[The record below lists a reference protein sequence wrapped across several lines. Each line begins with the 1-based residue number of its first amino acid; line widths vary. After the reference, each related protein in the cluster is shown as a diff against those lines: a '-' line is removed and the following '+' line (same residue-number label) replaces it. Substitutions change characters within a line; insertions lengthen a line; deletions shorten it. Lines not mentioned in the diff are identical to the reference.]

1 MNKEN
6 SQHKKFLKNINS
18 VNTNKR
24 IIFNGNN
31 INIEFNINNS
41 NKQNNN
47 SNSIRSKYKKINIS
61 SKSEF
66 ADDIIKSNKI
76 FSPEV
81 QMKKIKVIKNK
92 ELFYKKL
99 NAENDINK
107 NYLKYRELKNKVK
120 NNSTLNIEESIFR
133 NSASK
138 FLFYKRLKC
147 KINYEIKID
156 EVKEEEKKECDIKKI
171 NTNKFHIDKEK
182 NIALNFY
189 LINNNYKKIHRNY
202 DIYYYGYSS
211 MNNIKMFCDNNIEKG
226 KNEEGENKKNE
237 FQSII
242 KKGKS
247 PIKENEKII
256 KINLNHKCEGKKLE
270 NIKLIINEKTK
281 NNSENKYVF
290 KRKNNFIYNSPNNK
304 EISNINIDNL
314 KTVVENNKDKLDEI
328 DDKKYQI
335 EGKEILK
342 KQILYDEIKEKLD
355 EILSRSN
362 LSSFS
367 INDYKI
373 IKPIG
378 EGTYGKIYEVFHKK
392 TNIKFAI
399 KKIFANSIEQLERF
413 LKEFEISNSS
423 QHENI
428 LNIHGIFIKCL
439 EKNKYILYILMDLA
453 KCDWDTAI
461 KERAKDKNY
470 YTEEE
475 LIIILKQITSALVY
489 LQKNRDIAHRD
500 IKPENILIFDNNIYK
515 LSDFGEAKISPY
527 LKRDNSLRGTEMYMS
542 PILYNS
548 LKHGIKRVQHN
559 IYKSDVFSFGY
570 CLLYGISLNYNFI
583 CTIRN
588 MKFEGLVKNMIFK
601 FMSSRFSKDF
611 IEIII
616 KMININENER
626 LDFIELEKIINNKFN
641 NICI

>member
-6 SQHKKFLKNINS
+6 TKNKKFLKNLNS
-18 VNTNKR
+18 ENTNKT

-41 NKQNNN
+41 NKKN

-66 ADDIIKSNKI
+66 ADDIIKSNTI

-81 QMKKIKVIKNK
+81 QMKKIKVIKKK

-99 NAENDINK
+99 NAENNINK
-107 NYLKYRELKNKVK
+107 KYFKYRELKNKVK
-120 NNSTLNIEESIFR
+120 NNSTLNIEESIVR

-147 KINYEIKID
+147 KVNYEIKKV
-156 EVKEEEKKECDIKKI
+156 EVKEEEKKECDIKEI

-182 NIALNFY
+182 NIAP
-189 LINNNYKKIHRNY
+189 NNIDKKIHRNY
-202 DIYYYGYSS
+202 DTYYYGYNS
-211 MNNIKMFCDNNIEKG
+211 MNNIKMFCDNNIEKE
-226 KNEEGENKKNE
+226 NEEGKNKKNE
-237 FQSII
+237 FQNII

-256 KINLNHKCEGKKLE
+256 KINLNHKCEGRKLE
-270 NIKLIINEKTK
+270 NIKLINNEKTI
-281 NNSENKYVF
+281 NNSENKFVIKKKYNF
-290 KRKNNFIYNSPNNK
+290 KYNSPNNK
-304 EISNINIDNL
+304 EISNINIDNW
-314 KTVVENNKDKLDEI
+314 KIVVENNKDKLDEI
-328 DDKKYQI
+328 EDKKYQI
-335 EGKEILK
+335 VGKEILK

-399 KKIFANSIEQLERF
+399 KKIFSNSIEKLEIF
-413 LKEFEISNSS
+413 IKEFEISNSNP
-423 QHENI
+423 HENI

-453 KCDWDTAI
+453 KSDWDTAI
-461 KERAKDKNY
+461 KKREENKNY

-500 IKPENILIFDNNIYK
+500 IKPENILIFENNIYK
-515 LSDFGEAKISPY
+515 LSDFGEAKITPN
-527 LKRDNSLRGTEMYMS
+527 LKRENSLRGTEMYMS

-548 LKHGIKRVQHN
+548 LKHGIKRIQHN
-559 IYKSDVFSFGY
+559 IYKSDVFSLGY

-583 CTIRN
+583 CTLRN
-588 MKFEGLVKNMIFK
+588 MKFQDLVNNMIFK
-601 FMSSRFSKDF
+601 IMRSRFSKDF

-626 LDFIELEKIINNKFN
+626 LDFIELQKIINDKFN
-641 NICI
+641 NIYI

>member
-6 SQHKKFLKNINS
+6 PKPKKFLKNLNS
-18 VNTNKR
+18 KKEHKR
-24 IIFNGNN
+24 IIFNDNN
-31 INIEFNINNS
+31 NSIQFNINNS
-41 NKQNNN
+41 NKNN
-47 SNSIRSKYKKINIS
+47 SNCKSIRSKYKKINIS

-66 ADDIIKSNKI
+66 GDDIIKPNII
-76 FSPEV
+76 FSSEAE
-81 QMKKIKVIKNK
+81 MKKIKVIKNK

-99 NAENDINK
+99 NIENDINQ

-120 NNSTLNIEESIFR
+120 NNGTLNFEESIVR

-138 FLFYKRLKC
+138 FLFYKMLKS
-147 KINYEIKID
+147 KVNYETKID
-156 EVKEEEKKECDIKKI
+156 ELKEEEKKECDIKKI
-171 NTNKFHIDKEK
+171 NTNKFHTDKE
-182 NIALNFY
+182 NNFPPNYY

-202 DIYYYGYSS
+202 GTYYYGYIS
-211 MNNIKMFCDNNIEKG
+211 MNNIKMFYDNNIEKG
-226 KNEEGENKKNE
+226 ENKENE
-237 FQSII
+237 NQSII

-256 KINLNHKCEGKKLE
+256 KINLNHNYKRRMLQ
-270 NIKLIINEKTK
+270 NIKLINNEKTK
-281 NNSENKYVF
+281 NNTENTYVF
-290 KRKNNFIYNSPNNK
+290 KRNYNFIYNSANNRG
-304 EISNINIDNL
+304 ISNINIDNR
-314 KTVVENNKDKLDEI
+314 KTIVEINKDKLDEI
-328 DDKKYQI
+328 KDKKYQI

-355 EILSRSN
+355 EIISRSN
-362 LSSFS
+362 LPSFY

-399 KKIFANSIEQLERF
+399 KKILANSIEKLETF
-413 LKEFEISNSS
+413 LKEFEISNSNP
-423 QHENI
+423 HENI
-428 LNIHGIFIKCL
+428 LNIYGIFIKCL

-453 KCDWDTAI
+453 KSDWDTAI
-461 KERAKDKNY
+461 KKRAENKNY

-500 IKPENILIFDNNIYK
+500 IKPENILIFENNIYK
-515 LSDFGEAKISPY
+515 LSDFGEAKITPN
-527 LKRDNSLRGTEMYMS
+527 LKRENSLRGTEMYMS

-548 LKHGIKRVQHN
+548 LKHGIKRIQHN
-559 IYKSDVFSFGY
+559 IYKSDVFSLGY

-583 CTIRN
+583 CTLRN
-588 MKFEGLVKNMIFK
+588 MKFQGLVNNMIFK
-601 FMSSRFSKDF
+601 IMRSRFSKDF

-626 LDFIELEKIINNKFN
+626 LDFIELQKIINDKFN
-641 NICI
+641 NIYI